1 MSTDAQAGEA
11 TTPAIPDRRQ
21 AAMPFI
27 LVAVLIDMMS
37 IGIIVPV
44 LPMWVGSFTTSPA
57 EQAYWLGVVS
67 FTFGLASFVASPIL
81 GALSDQYGR
90 RPVLLIGFLGLAIT
104 FFATAA
110 ATAIW
115 MLIAVR
121 LLGGAMQSNAS
132 VAQAYVA
139 DITDKENRAKRFGML
154 GAMFGLGFILGP
166 ALGGVLG
173 AIDLRLPFVVAGCL
187 ALINLIY
194 GYRVLPESLPVD
206 RRRKFNWR
214 SANPLSAFV
223 ALASHQGIGALVAVL
238 ACAGLAQGLL
248 YNSWVLFTHF
258 KFGWGAQENGA
269 SLAAVGVMSV
279 IVQGWLLGKLL
290 KRFSTRRLAVMGLLS
305 SSLAYGLWGASTS
318 GTMMIAIIFANVLGF
333 TVNASIQSIVSG
345 AVDGKS
351 QGQTLGA
358 TSSINSL
365 TAVIA
370 PVISAP
376 MLMAVS
382 GYPQGD
388 WRIGAPMYLGS
399 ALLAL
404 GLLFAW
410 LHFRHHAATE
420 SLSA

>member
-1 MSTDAQAGEA
+1 MSSESETGLAPVAGGS
-11 TTPAIPDRRQ
+11 DRKQ

-44 LPMWVGSFTTSPA
+44 LPMWVGSFTASPA

-67 FTFGLASFVASPIL
+67 FTFGLASFFASPML

-90 RPVLLIGFLGLAIT
+90 RPVLLLGFLGLAIT

-110 ATAIW
+110 ATALW

-121 LLGGAMQSNAS
+121 LLGGGMQSNAS

-139 DITDKENRAKRFGML
+139 DIRDKDNRAKRFGML

-166 ALGGVLG
+166 ALGGLLG
-173 AIDLRLPFVVAGCL
+173 GFDLRLPFVVAGIL
-187 ALINLIY
+187 ALINLVY
-194 GYRVLPESLPVD
+194 GYRVLPESLPLD
-206 RRRKFNWR
+206 RRRPFSWR
-214 SANPLSAFV
+214 SANPFSAFV
-223 ALASHQGIGALVAVL
+223 ALASHRGIGALVAVL

-290 KRFSTRRLAVMGLLS
+290 KRFPARRLAVMGLLS
-305 SSLAYGLWGASTS
+305 SSLAYGLWGASAS
-318 GTMMIAIIFANVLGF
+318 GTMMVAVIFANVLGF

-382 GYPQGD
+382 GFPQGD

-410 LHFRHHAATE
+410 LHFRHHAAAE
-420 SLSA
+420 SSSD

>member
-1 MSTDAQAGEA
+1 MTPDAQAGEA
-11 TTPAIPDRRQ
+11 TTPANPDRRQ

-214 SANPLSAFV
+214 SANPLSAFA

-318 GTMMIAIIFANVLGF
+318 GTMMIAVIFANVLGF

-404 GLLFAW
+404 GLIFAW
-410 LHFRHHAATE
+410 LHFRRHAATE
-420 SLSA
+420 SSPA

>member
-1 MSTDAQAGEA
+1 MTTDAQAAEA
-11 TTPAIPDRRQ
+11 PSPAHPDRRQ

-44 LPMWVGSFTTSPA
+44 LPMWVGSFTASPA

-173 AIDLRLPFVVAGCL
+173 AIDLRLPFLVAGCL

-194 GYRVLPESLPVD
+194 GYRVLPESLPLD

-258 KFGWGAQENGA
+258 KFGWGAQENGV

-318 GTMMIAIIFANVLGF
+318 GTMMIAVIFANILGF

-420 SLSA
+420 SSPA

>member
-194 GYRVLPESLPVD
+194 GYRVLPESLPAD

-290 KRFSTRRLAVMGLLS
+290 KRVSARRLAVMGLLS

-318 GTMMIAIIFANVLGF
+318 GTMMIAVIFANVLGF

>member
-1 MSTDAQAGEA
+1 
-11 TTPAIPDRRQ
+11 
-21 AAMPFI
+21 MPFI
-27 LVAVLIDMMS
+27 LVAVLIDMIS
-37 IGIIVPV
+37 IGIIIPV
-44 LPMWVGSFTTSPA
+44 LPMWVGSFTSSPS
-57 EQAYWLGVVS
+57 EQAFWLGVVS
-67 FTFGLASFVASPIL
+67 FSFGIASFFGAPIL

-90 RPVLLIGFLGLAIT
+90 RPILLLGFLGLAVT

-110 ATAIW
+110 ATAMW

-121 LLGGAMQSNAS
+121 LFGGAMQSNAA

-139 DITDKENRAKRFGML
+139 DITDKDNRAKRFGML

-166 ALGGVLG
+166 ALGGLLG
-173 AIDLRLPFVVAGCL
+173 NIDLRLPFVVAGCM
-187 ALINLIY
+187 ALINLAY
-194 GYRVLPESLPVD
+194 GYRVLPESLPID
-206 RRRKFNWR
+206 RRREFHWKA
-214 SANPLSAFV
+214 ANPFSAFV

-238 ACAGLAQGLL
+238 ACAGMAQGLL

-290 KRFSTRRLAVMGLLS
+290 KRFSARRLAVMGLLS
-305 SSLAYGLWGASTS
+305 SSLAYALWGASTS
-318 GTMMIAIIFANVLGF
+318 GTMMVAVIFANVLGF

-358 TSSINSL
+358 ASSINSL

-370 PVISAP
+370 PVITAP
-376 MLMAVS
+376 MLMSVS
-382 GYPQGD
+382 GLPQGD

-404 GLLFAW
+404 GLVFAW
-410 LHFRHHAATE
+410 WHFRRHAASE
-420 SLSA
+420 SSSS

>member
-11 TTPAIPDRRQ
+11 TTPANPDRRQ

-194 GYRVLPESLPVD
+194 GYRVLPESLPAD

-290 KRFSTRRLAVMGLLS
+290 KRVSARRLAVMGLLS

-318 GTMMIAIIFANVLGF
+318 GTMMIAVIFANVLGF

-420 SLSA
+420 SSSA

>member
-1 MSTDAQAGEA
+1 MTTDAQAAEA
-11 TTPAIPDRRQ
+11 PSPAHPDRRQ

-194 GYRVLPESLPVD
+194 GYRVLPESLPLE

-318 GTMMIAIIFANVLGF
+318 GTMMIAVIFANILGF

-420 SLSA
+420 SSPT

>member
-1 MSTDAQAGEA
+1 MTTDAQAAEA
-11 TTPAIPDRRQ
+11 PSPAHPDRRQ

-194 GYRVLPESLPVD
+194 GYRVLPESLPAD

-290 KRFSTRRLAVMGLLS
+290 KRVSARRLAVMGLLS

-318 GTMMIAIIFANVLGF
+318 GTMMIAVIFANVLGF

>member
-1 MSTDAQAGEA
+1 
-11 TTPAIPDRRQ
+11 
-21 AAMPFI
+21 
-27 LVAVLIDMMS
+27 
-37 IGIIVPV
+37 
-44 LPMWVGSFTTSPA
+44 
-57 EQAYWLGVVS
+57 
-67 FTFGLASFVASPIL
+67 
-81 GALSDQYGR
+81 
-90 RPVLLIGFLGLAIT
+90 
-104 FFATAA
+104 
-110 ATAIW
+110 
-115 MLIAVR
+115 MLFRSA
-121 LLGGAMQSNAS
+121 
-132 VAQAYVA
+132 
-139 DITDKENRAKRFGML
+139 
-154 GAMFGLGFILGP
+154 
-166 ALGGVLG
+166 
-173 AIDLRLPFVVAGCL
+173 
-187 ALINLIY
+187 
-194 GYRVLPESLPVD
+194 D

-420 SLSA
+420 SSSA